1 MHIARDDRMFR
12 ADGNT
17 RRLQP
22 DLDAMGTI
30 VALGSRLTVGINVE
44 RVIGARL
51 HARLTANTAARVEID
66 DAIAALKESPSRTNS
81 DTGGISAVIAAVNKK
96 IAPRIG
102 KLALLDVLYPR
113 AVNPDRNIV
122 FGLTS
127 HGTGMTADAFAL
139 VNNKG
144 VFHK

>member
-1 MHIARDDRMFR
+1 MHIPRDDRMFR

-30 VALGSRLTVGINVE
+30 VALGSRLTVGIDVE
-44 RVIGARL
+44 RIIGARL
-51 HARLTANTAARVEID
+51 HARLTTNTAARVEID

-96 IAPRIG
+96 IAP
-102 KLALLDVLYPR
+102 
-113 AVNPDRNIV
+113 
-122 FGLTS
+122 
-127 HGTGMTADAFAL
+127 
-139 VNNKG
+139 
-144 VFHK
+144 